1 MTTESCHCPIRKQT
15 ATYGLN
21 LVSYWGGLSGL
32 SSTLCVN
39 RLRTCDI
46 GMPLP
51 LKQWLRSGGQP
62 ISWASDHLTWLK
74 ARIDPCVVSTE
85 DFKTSK
91 IEPIVVQ
98 GLPTYADSTQSTGYS
113 QWWSILI
120 ILLPVIPAKD
130 EGTRLDWSLNKRRR
144 EHNFGRPQIWRLS
157 GKVLRQLEP
166 DILINSRGINERL
179 MILTVKMLGKDNPTK
194 VCPITERSMDTSCN
208 TRTTSNLW
216 STESPGWVVSYLYCC
231 NRYRIITDRQR
242 NSPAGLKPEV
252 STIPL

>member
-1 MTTESCHCPIRKQT
+1 MSAQMTTESCHCPIRKQT

-21 LVSYWGGLSGL
+21 LVSYWGGQSGL
-32 SSTLCVN
+32 SSTLCVH
-39 RLRTCDI
+39 RLRTCEI

-51 LKQWLRSGGQP
+51 LKPWLRSGAQP
-62 ISWASDHLTWLK
+62 ISWASDQFTWPK

-120 ILLPVIPAKD
+120 ILLPVILAKD

-179 MILTVKMLGKDNPTK
+179 MILTLKMLGKDNPTK

-208 TRTTSNLW
+208 TRNTYGALKSVIDRIAWVGGVLPVLLW
-216 STESPGWVVSYLYCC
+216 SIPYHYWSPTKQPC
-231 NRYRIITDRQR
+231 R
-242 NSPAGLKPEV
+242 P
-252 STIPL
+252 